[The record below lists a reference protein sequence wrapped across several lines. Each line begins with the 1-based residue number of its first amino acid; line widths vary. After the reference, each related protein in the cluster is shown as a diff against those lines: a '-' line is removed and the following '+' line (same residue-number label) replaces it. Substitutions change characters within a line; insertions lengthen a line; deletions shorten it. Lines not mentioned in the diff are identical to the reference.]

1 MRSIFDE
8 FVAFIVE
15 LLFFFFDVTHLVV
28 EVDRRQGVGGAG
40 LVEDQREAVV
50 GQAVAQL
57 ELALGRPVVRRRE
70 DRVDTESTSVT
81 RCT

>member
-8 FVAFIVE
+8 FVAFIIE
-15 LLFFFFDVTHLVV
+15 LLVFFFDVAHLVV
-28 EVDRRQGVGGAG
+28 EVDHRQGVGGAG